1 MPIYNDI
8 KKSDLAHGLKEYD
21 LQLLAGIAEEQE
33 YFKDAVIFHENDAV
47 DCFHLLL
54 EGKVAIERRFLSGKN
69 IARTLIQNV
78 KQGQLIGEMG
88 YIEEGRTRSATAMAK
103 SRVRL
108 ATVEFAKLDALIQQH
123 PGFGVRLL
131 RNIAVIL
138 SRRLRRMNEQW
149 LRGLLEET
157 VYHEF
162 DYL

>member
-54 EGKVAIERRFLSGKN
+54 
-69 IARTLIQNV
+69 V

-162 DYL
+162 DYF